1 MARFLT
7 IYGLSRQ
14 LGLTVE
20 SVRRLLADGTIPPP
34 RAGGYGPRFF
44 SEAQAQEIRRILM
57 RHRITRRTAARGG

>member
-7 IYGLSRQ
+7 VYGLSRE

-44 SEAQAQEIRRILM
+44 TETQAREIRRNLT
-57 RHRITRRTAARGG
+57 RHRITRRTLARRG